1 MEGGVGRGGG
11 QREGAGGGGGS
22 GGISRRLLRVPNA
35 LRLASLGKFQ
45 RDVMQARAPEPFLCV
60 TWQPL
65 GTVNSTDNAVV
76 HNLTLCYT
84 SAAPPPAIHIH
95 ASRNP

>member
-1 MEGGVGRGGG
+1 MEAVLKENAILKFHTRDGGLQRGSKGV
-11 QREGAGGGGGS
+11 
-22 GGISRRLLRVPNA
+22 LRVPDA
-35 LRLASLGKFQ
+35 LRLDSLGEFR
-45 RDVMQARAPEPFLCV
+45 RDVMQAMAPEPFLCV

-84 SAAPPPAIHIH
+84 SAAPPPAVHIY